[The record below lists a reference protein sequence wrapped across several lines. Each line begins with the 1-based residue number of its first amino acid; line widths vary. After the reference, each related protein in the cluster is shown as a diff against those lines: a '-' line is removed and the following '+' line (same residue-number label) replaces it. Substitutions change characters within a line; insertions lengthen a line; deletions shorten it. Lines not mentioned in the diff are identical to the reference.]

1 MKIPKSEVQNPFVA
15 VFIKD
20 LTRFIQLSGTRELKP
35 RDGTV
40 FLALVARVD
49 WSTGRIRAT
58 ADMLAE
64 DLQCNPADIRASL
77 ARLRKQHYVRWI
89 QDKTDRFYAINPWVV
104 EPANPKSRNYI
115 KHCFMEA

>member
-1 MKIPKSEVQNPFVA
+1 MRSKAEVQNPFLMLY
-15 VFIKD
+15 IKD
-20 LTRFIQLSGTRELKP
+20 LSRLIHKAGTRELKP
-35 RDGTV
+35 RDGMV
-40 FLALVARVD
+40 FLALLARVD
-49 WSTGRIRAT
+49 WSTGRIKAT

-64 DLQCNPADIRASL
+64 DLSSNPADIRASL
-77 ARLRKQHYVRWI
+77 SRLKSQHYVRWI